1 MATRGWEHATGTARQ
16 PRSTPSKY
24 RNVRVRIEREWFDS
38 AKEADYW
45 TALRARAAAGEITN
59 LRRQVAFPLLCPRDD
74 RAVMVST
81 YVADFTY
88 DEQGTRHV
96 VDVKGVRTQLY
107 RLKAKWLFLQDG
119 LIVEEI

>member
-1 MATRGWEHATGTARQ
+1 MATRGWEHVTGTAQ
-16 PRSTPSKY
+16 PPRRSKY

-38 AKEADYW
+38 VKEADYW
-45 TALRARAAAGEITN
+45 CALRARAAAGEITN
-59 LRRQVAFPLLCPRDD
+59 LRRQVAFPLLCPKDD
-74 RAVMVST
+74 RAVLVCT
-81 YVADFTY
+81 YVADFTF

-119 LIVEEI
+119 IVVEEI